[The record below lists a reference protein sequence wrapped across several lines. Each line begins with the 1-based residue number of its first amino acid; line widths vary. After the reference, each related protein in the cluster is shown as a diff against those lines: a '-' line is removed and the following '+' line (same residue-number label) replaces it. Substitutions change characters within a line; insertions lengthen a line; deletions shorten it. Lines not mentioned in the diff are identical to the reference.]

1 MDRVNQVWS
10 TDITYIRMAQGFVY
24 LVAVMDWFS
33 RYVLS
38 WRLSVTLEVDFCVEA
53 LKCALRRGRPE
64 IFNSDQGSQFT
75 SEKFTGE
82 LAAREIAISMDGRG
96 RCMDNIFIERLWR
109 SLKYEEVY
117 LKDYESVTEAR
128 AGIERYFRFYNQ
140 ERLHQ
145 SLAIPDAG
153 GDLAGTKLTTM
164 TEQSIRNG
172 ALLNSGTLSPNP
184 WDLTLSGQN
193 GWLYTGGTR
202 TEDRA
207 PQGCDLSADS
217 SAGMARGGFDAEA
230 APKLKFRPV
239 EH

>member
-1 MDRVNQVWS
+1 M
-10 TDITYIRMAQGFVY
+10 
-24 LVAVMDWFS
+24 
-33 RYVLS
+33 LS
-38 WRLSVTLEVDFCVEA
+38 EPGLPMLELDFCVAA

-64 IFNSDQGSQFT
+64 VFNSDQGAQFT

-145 SLAIPDAG
+145 GLQYRTPAAI
-153 GDLAGTKLTTM
+153 
-164 TEQSIRNG
+164 
-172 ALLNSGTLSPNP
+172 
-184 WDLTLSGQN
+184 
-193 GWLYTGGTR
+193 WL
-202 TEDRA
+202 
-207 PQGCDLSADS
+207 
-217 SAGMARGGFDAEA
+217 ARG
-230 APKLKFRPV
+230 
-239 EH
+239 